1 MFSLCFG
8 LVLKESSRIL
18 DRGAGYIRVSLVLHY
33 GLYSAELTYNK
44 KMQKPAE
51 SAGPAASAESAG
63 YI

>member
-8 LVLKESSRIL
+8 LVLKEVAGSMIGGS
-18 DRGAGYIRVSLVLHY
+18 GYIRVSLVLHY